1 VTDGTNAWGMGTSAF
16 PARHVRAL
24 ASAAS
29 THPEVAMSSS
39 IVTID
44 QLDLEISLAHIAV
57 GGARA
62 AFSRCPS
69 AENQQR
75 VDEAVADVDRLLD
88 QRLAALP

>member
-1 VTDGTNAWGMGTSAF
+1 MS
-16 PARHVRAL
+16 PA
-24 ASAAS
+24 
-29 THPEVAMSSS
+29 

-44 QLDLEISLAHIAV
+44 QLDLEIALAHVGV

-75 VDEAVADVDRLLD
+75 VDEALAEVDRLLD
-88 QRLAALP
+88 QRLAALPVSSAGGPPAA

>member
-1 VTDGTNAWGMGTSAF
+1 
-16 PARHVRAL
+16 
-24 ASAAS
+24 
-29 THPEVAMSSS
+29 MSSS

-44 QLDLEISLAHIAV
+44 QLHLEISLAHIAV

-62 AFSRCPS
+62 ALSRCPS
-69 AENQQR
+69 GENQQR